1 MNVPSY
7 AQRRLCFVIG
17 PMGGGRMGRLRR
29 LAHDIIGPLI
39 EPHGFDVETPDHS
52 DVGRIMDQVLLSLD
66 QADLLVADL
75 TGNNPNVLYEL
86 AIYHTAGRPYVTVR
100 DTAAEE
106 KAEQTP
112 FDIQAYRY
120 VDIDFDDVEGARG
133 TLGPTIQALF
143 ESPDNR
149 NWYSN
154 PITDFYQSPVTHLR
168 YASALA
174 ENYLRNFLRKV
185 IDAVFEDNGEI
196 VVNGVPVPSGH
207 STCIEVILPE
217 DFNQARHRY
226 VEQRLLRPGHL
237 VGASVTGR
245 SRPFSLYARPGG
257 SSTCRLVDI
266 PTILATIRESVEQRM
281 GPKARQ
287 GRVSRKE
294 RARLERAEGRRF
306 REELTAELEMLI
318 EERLYR
324 SGQIRIIEGNP
335 FED

>member
-1 MNVPSY
+1 MDVPRSR
-7 AQRRLCFVIG
+7 QRRLCFVIG
-17 PMGGGRMGRLRR
+17 PMGEGRIGRLHR
-29 LAHDIIGPLI
+29 LAHDVVGPLV
-39 EPHGFDVETPDHS
+39 EPYGFDVETPDHS

-66 QADLLVADL
+66 QADLLIADL

-100 DTAAEE
+100 DTTTEE
-106 KAEQTP
+106 NTEETP
-112 FDIQAYRY
+112 FDIRAYRY
-120 VDIDFDDVEGARG
+120 IDIDLEDVEGARD
-133 TLGPTIQALF
+133 TLNPTIQALF
-143 ESPDNR
+143 ETPDDR

-154 PITDFYQSPVTHLR
+154 PITDFYQAPVTHLR

-185 IDAVFEDNGEI
+185 IDAVFEESGDI
-196 VVNGVPVPSGH
+196 VVNGVPIPSGH

-217 DFNQARHRY
+217 DFNHARHRY

-245 SRPFSLYARPGG
+245 SRPFSLYARPGD

-266 PTILATIRESVEQRM
+266 PTILATIRDSVEQRM

-294 RARLERAEGRRF
+294 RARLEQAEGRRF
-306 REELTAELEMLI
+306 REELSAELEMLI
-318 EERLYR
+318 ETRLYR
-324 SGQIRIIEGNP
+324 SDQIRIIEGNP